1 MMMWR
6 RISGRR
12 AGSPERD
19 ELPGGRDV
27 TTEPREQQEPSM
39 EEILSSIRRII
50 ADEDTDN
57 SPGDD
62 ELGAA
67 EAHSEALDDDAEA
80 LARAAEE
87 DDDADEDVLEL
98 TKMVRESGEV
108 IDLQGER
115 SSTDEAMYD
124 EARYD
129 DGARDDDRARND
141 NDQRRELAPA
151 DHASEEEPAGAGRD
165 HIQRKDQVVHS
176 EHARA
181 AELMSA
187 TTASVAGGA
196 FAKLSQA
203 LQRTPE
209 EESVAETSGRT
220 VEQFIEDIARPML
233 KEWLDENLPP
243 IVERL
248 VQKEIQKISRRAE
261 LI

>member
-1 MMMWR
+1 
-6 RISGRR
+6 
-12 AGSPERD
+12 
-19 ELPGGRDV
+19 
-27 TTEPREQQEPSM
+27 M

-50 ADEDTDN
+50 ADEESDDG

-67 EAHSEALDDDAEA
+67 EAQSEALDDDADT
-80 LARAAEE
+80 LARE
-87 DDDADEDVLEL
+87 DDEDVADEDVLEL
-98 TKMVRESGEV
+98 TKVVRESGEV

-115 SSTDEAMYD
+115 SSADDAMDDD
-124 EARYD
+124 EARGED
-129 DGARDDDRARND
+129 EARDDD
-141 NDQRRELAPA
+141 DQPLELAPV
-151 DHASEEEPAGAGRD
+151 DHAPQREPAGAGWD

-209 EESVAETSGRT
+209 EESVADSSGRT

-233 KEWLDENLPP
+233 KEWLDENLPA

-248 VQKEIQKISRRAE
+248 VQKEIQKISHRAA

>member
-1 MMMWR
+1 
-6 RISGRR
+6 
-12 AGSPERD
+12 
-19 ELPGGRDV
+19 
-27 TTEPREQQEPSM
+27 M

-50 ADEDTDN
+50 ADEESDDG

-67 EAHSEALDDDAEA
+67 EAQSEALDDDAET
-80 LARAAEE
+80 LVRE
-87 DDDADEDVLEL
+87 DDEDDADEDVLEL
-98 TKMVRESGEV
+98 TKVVRESGEV

-115 SSTDEAMYD
+115 SSADDAMGDDE
-124 EARYD
+124 
-129 DGARDDDRARND
+129 ARDDDEVRDDDEARD
-141 NDQRRELAPA
+141 EDDQRVDLAPV
-151 DHASEEEPAGAGRD
+151 DHAPEEEPAEAVRD

-176 EHARA
+176 EHATA

-209 EESVAETSGRT
+209 EESVADSSGRT

-233 KEWLDENLPP
+233 KEWLDENLPA

>member
-1 MMMWR
+1 
-6 RISGRR
+6 
-12 AGSPERD
+12 
-19 ELPGGRDV
+19 
-27 TTEPREQQEPSM
+27 M
-39 EEILSSIRRII
+39 EEILSWIRRII
-50 ADEDTDN
+50 ADEETDDHG
-57 SPGDD
+57 SGDD

-67 EAHSEALDDDAEA
+67 ETRSEALDHEAEA
-80 LARAAEE
+80 LARGADDEE
-87 DDDADEDVLEL
+87 DADEDVLEL
-98 TKMVRESGEV
+98 TKVVRESGEV

-115 SSTDEAMYD
+115 SAADDAMDDEQARAD
-124 EARYD
+124 EQP
-129 DGARDDDRARND
+129 RAA
-141 NDQRRELAPA
+141 APA
-151 DHASEEEPAGAGRD
+151 EHAPEHEPAGAAWD
-165 HIQRKDQVVHS
+165 HIQREDEVVHS

-209 EESVAETSGRT
+209 EEAVADSSGRT

-233 KEWLDENLPP
+233 KEWLDENLPA

>member
-1 MMMWR
+1 
-6 RISGRR
+6 
-12 AGSPERD
+12 
-19 ELPGGRDV
+19 
-27 TTEPREQQEPSM
+27 M

-50 ADEDTDN
+50 ADEESDDG

-67 EAHSEALDDDAEA
+67 EAQSEALDDDAET
-80 LARAAEE
+80 LVRE
-87 DDDADEDVLEL
+87 DDEDDADEDVLEL
-98 TKMVRESGEV
+98 TKVVRESGEV

-115 SSTDEAMYD
+115 SSADDAMGDDE
-124 EARYD
+124 
-129 DGARDDDRARND
+129 ARDDDEVRYDDEARD
-141 NDQRRELAPA
+141 GDDQRVDLAPV
-151 DHASEEEPAGAGRD
+151 DHAPEEEPAEAVRD

-209 EESVAETSGRT
+209 EESVADSSGRT

-233 KEWLDENLPP
+233 KEWLDENLPA

>member
-1 MMMWR
+1 
-6 RISGRR
+6 
-12 AGSPERD
+12 
-19 ELPGGRDV
+19 
-27 TTEPREQQEPSM
+27 M

-50 ADEDTDN
+50 ADEDTAE
-57 SPGDD
+57 SSSGDD
-62 ELGAA
+62 ELGTA
-67 EAHSEALDDDAEA
+67 EAQAEALDDDAEG
-80 LARAAEE
+80 LAQAAEE

-115 SSTDEAMYD
+115 SSADDAMDYD
-124 EARYD
+124 VHRD
-129 DGARDDDRARND
+129 DDSARDDDGPHI
-141 NDQRRELAPA
+141 ELAPV
-151 DHASEEEPAGAGRD
+151 DHAPEEESDGAGRD
-165 HIQRKDQVVHS
+165 HTQRKDEDVHS
-176 EHARA
+176 EHART

-209 EESVAETSGRT
+209 EESVADSGGRT

-233 KEWLDENLPP
+233 KEWLDENLPA

-261 LI
+261 LV

>member
-1 MMMWR
+1 
-6 RISGRR
+6 
-12 AGSPERD
+12 
-19 ELPGGRDV
+19 
-27 TTEPREQQEPSM
+27 M

-50 ADEDTDN
+50 ADEESDDG

-67 EAHSEALDDDAEA
+67 EAQAEALDDDAET
-80 LARAAEE
+80 LVRE
-87 DDDADEDVLEL
+87 DDEDDADEDVLEL
-98 TKMVRESGEV
+98 TKVVRESGEV

-115 SSTDEAMYD
+115 SSADDAMDDD
-124 EARYD
+124 EARGED
-129 DGARDDDRARND
+129 EARDDD
-141 NDQRRELAPA
+141 DQRLELAPV
-151 DHASEEEPAGAGRD
+151 DHAPQREPAGTGRD
-165 HIQRKDQVVHS
+165 HIQRKEQVVHS

-203 LQRTPE
+203 LQQTPE
-209 EESVAETSGRT
+209 EESVADSSGRT

-233 KEWLDENLPP
+233 KEWLDENLPA

>member
-1 MMMWR
+1 
-6 RISGRR
+6 
-12 AGSPERD
+12 
-19 ELPGGRDV
+19 
-27 TTEPREQQEPSM
+27 M

-50 ADEDTDN
+50 ADEESDED

-67 EAHSEALDDDAEA
+67 EAQSEALDDDAET
-80 LARAAEE
+80 LARE
-87 DDDADEDVLEL
+87 DDEDDADEDVLEL
-98 TKMVRESGEV
+98 TKVVRESGEV

-115 SSTDEAMYD
+115 SSADDAMDDD
-124 EARYD
+124 EARGED
-129 DGARDDDRARND
+129 EARDDD
-141 NDQRRELAPA
+141 DQRLEVAPV
-151 DHASEEEPAGAGRD
+151 DHAPQREPAGAGRD
-165 HIQRKDQVVHS
+165 HIQRKEQVVHS

-209 EESVAETSGRT
+209 EESVADSSGRT

-233 KEWLDENLPP
+233 KEWLDENLPA

>member
-1 MMMWR
+1 
-6 RISGRR
+6 
-12 AGSPERD
+12 
-19 ELPGGRDV
+19 
-27 TTEPREQQEPSM
+27 M

-50 ADEDTDN
+50 ADEETDDN
-57 SPGDD
+57 ISGDD
-62 ELGAA
+62 ELGTA
-67 EAHSEALDDDAEA
+67 EAQSEALDDDAEA
-80 LARAAEE
+80 LARAAEDE
-87 DDDADEDVLEL
+87 EDADEDVLEL
-98 TKMVRESGEV
+98 TKVVRESGEV

-115 SSTDEAMYD
+115 SSSYDAVDDD
-124 EARYD
+124 EARADQEPRD
-129 DGARDDDRARND
+129 DEEARDDDDRGID
-141 NDQRRELAPA
+141 VGPVGHAP
-151 DHASEEEPAGAGRD
+151 EEEPAGAGRE

-176 EHARA
+176 EQARA

-187 TTASVAGGA
+187 ATASVTGGA

-209 EESVAETSGRT
+209 EESVADTSGRT

-233 KEWLDENLPP
+233 KEWLDQNLPA

>member
-1 MMMWR
+1 
-6 RISGRR
+6 
-12 AGSPERD
+12 
-19 ELPGGRDV
+19 
-27 TTEPREQQEPSM
+27 M

-50 ADEDTDN
+50 ADEDTDDN
-57 SPGDD
+57 GSGDD

-67 EAHSEALDDDAEA
+67 EAQSEALDDEAES
-80 LARAAEE
+80 LAQAGE
-87 DDDADEDVLEL
+87 DEDDADEDVLEL
-98 TKMVRESGEV
+98 TKVVRESGEV

-115 SSTDEAMYD
+115 SSA
-124 EARYD
+124 D
-129 DGARDDDRARND
+129 DDLDDDASRDDHDARDDD
-141 NDQRRELAPA
+141 DQRIELAPV
-151 DHASEEEPAGAGRD
+151 DHAPEEEPAGAGR
-165 HIQRKDQVVHS
+165 HHFQRKDQVVHS

-181 AELMSA
+181 AELMSS

-209 EESVAETSGRT
+209 DESVADSSGRT

-233 KEWLDENLPP
+233 KEWLDQNLPA

>member
-1 MMMWR
+1 
-6 RISGRR
+6 
-12 AGSPERD
+12 
-19 ELPGGRDV
+19 
-27 TTEPREQQEPSM
+27 M

-50 ADEDTDN
+50 ADEETDDG
-57 SPGDD
+57 SRGDD

-67 EAHSEALDDDAEA
+67 EAQSEALDDDVET
-80 LARAAEE
+80 LARDDEE
-87 DDDADEDVLEL
+87 DDIDEDVLEL
-98 TKMVRESGEV
+98 TKVVRESGDV

-115 SSTDEAMYD
+115 SSADDAMDDD
-124 EARYD
+124 EAR
-129 DGARDDDRARND
+129 GENEASDDD
-141 NDQRRELAPA
+141 DQRLELAPV
-151 DHASEEEPAGAGRD
+151 DHAPQQGPAGAGRD

-209 EESVAETSGRT
+209 EASVADSSGRT

-233 KEWLDENLPP
+233 KEWLDENLPA

>member
-1 MMMWR
+1 
-6 RISGRR
+6 
-12 AGSPERD
+12 
-19 ELPGGRDV
+19 
-27 TTEPREQQEPSM
+27 M

-50 ADEDTDN
+50 ADEETDDSGRN
-57 SPGDD
+57 DD

-67 EAHSEALDDDAEA
+67 EAQSEALDDDAET
-80 LARAAEE
+80 LAR
-87 DDDADEDVLEL
+87 DDDEDGADEDVLEL
-98 TKMVRESGEV
+98 TKVVRESGDV

-115 SSTDEAMYD
+115 SSADDAMDDDAARGEDEV
-124 EARYD
+124 RYD
-129 DGARDDDRARND
+129 D
-141 NDQRRELAPA
+141 DQRIELAPVE
-151 DHASEEEPAGAGRD
+151 HAPQREPAGTGRD
-165 HIQRKDQVVHS
+165 HMQRKDQVVHS

-209 EESVAETSGRT
+209 EASVADSSGRT

-233 KEWLDENLPP
+233 KEWLDENLPA

>member
-1 MMMWR
+1 
-6 RISGRR
+6 
-12 AGSPERD
+12 
-19 ELPGGRDV
+19 
-27 TTEPREQQEPSM
+27 M

-50 ADEDTDN
+50 ADEETDDG
-57 SPGDD
+57 SRGDD

-67 EAHSEALDDDAEA
+67 EAQSEALDDDVET
-80 LARAAEE
+80 LARDDEE
-87 DDDADEDVLEL
+87 DDIDEDVLEL
-98 TKMVRESGEV
+98 TKVVRESGDV

-115 SSTDEAMYD
+115 SSADDAMDDD
-124 EARYD
+124 EAR
-129 DGARDDDRARND
+129 GENETSDDD
-141 NDQRRELAPA
+141 DQRLELAPV
-151 DHASEEEPAGAGRD
+151 DHAPQQGPAGAGRD

-209 EESVAETSGRT
+209 EESVADSSGRT